1 MLDIKFIRENEEIVR
16 RKLES
21 RGAAL
26 NLDQLLS
33 QDKRRR
39 EIIVQVES
47 LKSERKTVSKD
58 IGLLKKE
65 GKDTDEIQARVREMG
80 DQITAFDTELADLQ
94 NQIDYVLMSTP
105 NLPHDST
112 PVGANETAN
121 VVVKTVGEIR
131 TFDFEPK
138 AHWDL
143 GEELK
148 LFDLERGA
156 KVTGSGF
163 PLFTGRGARLERALI
178 NFMLDLQTTEN
189 GYLEIAPPFIVN
201 GDSMTGTGQ
210 LPKFEEDMY
219 STDGGQFYLIPT
231 AEVPVTNIYRNEIID
246 QPLPVK
252 MTAYTPCFRKEAGAA
267 GRDTRGL
274 VRVHQFDKV
283 ELVKYAHPEKSYE
296 ELELLLADAES
307 VLKRLGLHYR
317 VLELCTGDIG
327 FGAAKCYDI
336 ELWAPAQNRWLEV
349 SSCSNF
355 EDFQARRLK
364 LRFRDEDGKVQLLH
378 TLNGSGV
385 ALPRLVV
392 AILENYQEADGSIT
406 IPEALRPYMGG
417 MEKIA
422 SLA

>member
-1 MLDIKFIRENEEIVR
+1 MLDIKFIRENEDVVR

-21 RGAAL
+21 RGADLDL
-26 NLDQLLS
+26 NDLLAKDQ
-33 QDKRRR
+33 RRR
-39 EIIVQVES
+39 DIIVEVEA
-47 LKSERKTVSKD
+47 LKGERKTISKD
-58 IGLLKKE
+58 IGRLKKE
-65 GKDTDEIQARVREMG
+65 GQDTTEIQTRVREMG
-80 DQITAFDTELADLQ
+80 DKITDFDNELRELQ
-94 NQIDYVLMSTP
+94 EQIDLVLMSTP
-105 NLPHDST
+105 NLPSDST
-112 PVGANETAN
+112 PVGADESGN
-121 VVVKTVGEIR
+121 VVIKTIGEVKA
-131 TFDFEPK
+131 FDFEPK
-138 AHWDL
+138 PHWDL

-163 PLFTGRGARLERALI
+163 PLYTGMGARLERALI
-178 NFMLDLQTTEN
+178 NFMLDIQTTEN
-189 GYLEIAPPFIVN
+189 GYLEVAPPFIVN
-201 GDSMTGTGQ
+201 RDTMTGTGQ

-219 STDGGQFYLIPT
+219 STGDDDLFLIPT
-231 AEVPVTNIYRNEIID
+231 AEVPVTNVYRNEILD
-246 QPLPVK
+246 QELPVK
-252 MTAYTPCFRKEAGAA
+252 MTAYTPCFRREAGAA

-283 ELVKYAHPEKSYE
+283 ELVKYAHPDKSYE
-296 ELELLLADAES
+296 ELELLLADAET
-307 VLKRLGLHYR
+307 VLQRLDLHYR
-317 VLELCTGDIG
+317 VIELCTGDLG

-364 LRFRDEDGKVQLLH
+364 LRFRDEDGKPQLVH

-392 AILENYQEADGSIT
+392 AILENYQNEDGSVT

-417 MEKIA
+417 LEKIA
-422 SLA
+422 

>member
-1 MLDIKFIRENEEIVR
+1 MLDIKFIRENVEVVR
-16 RKLES
+16 SKLES
-21 RGAAL
+21 RGAD
-26 NLDQLLS
+26 LDLDGLLL

-39 EIIVQVES
+39 EIIVEVEA
-47 LKSERKTVSKD
+47 LKGERKTISKD
-58 IGLLKKE
+58 IGRLKKAGE
-65 GKDTDEIQARVREMG
+65 NTEAIQTRVREMG
-80 DQITAFDTELADLQ
+80 DQITALDSELGELQ
-94 NQIDYVLMSTP
+94 RKIDYVLMSTP
-105 NLPHDST
+105 NLPHAST
-112 PVGANETAN
+112 PVGPNETGN
-121 VVVKTVGEIR
+121 VVIKTVGEVR

-138 AHWDL
+138 QHWDL
-143 GEELK
+143 GDDLK

-156 KVTGSGF
+156 KITGSGF

-189 GYLEIAPPFIVN
+189 GYLEVAPPFIVN
-201 GDSMTGTGQ
+201 GETMTGTGQ
-210 LPKFEEDMY
+210 LPKFKDDMY
-219 STDGGQFYLIPT
+219 STGDDEFYLIPT

-246 QPLPVK
+246 QDLPVK
-252 MTAYTPCFRKEAGAA
+252 MTAYTPCFRREAGAA

-283 ELVKYAHPEKSYE
+283 ELVKYAHPDKSYD
-296 ELELLLADAES
+296 ELELLLGDAES

-336 ELWAPAQNRWLEV
+336 ELWAPVQDRWLEV

-364 LRFRDEDGKVQLLH
+364 LRYRDEDGKAQLLH

-392 AILENYQEADGSIT
+392 AIMENYQEADGSIT
-406 IPEALRPYMGG
+406 IPEPLRPYMG
-417 MEKIA
+417 MDSIA
-422 SLA
+422 PLK

>member
-1 MLDIKFIRENEEIVR
+1 MLDIKFIRENEEVVR

-21 RGAAL
+21 RGADLDLSAL
-26 NLDQLLS
+26 LVQDQ
-33 QDKRRR
+33 RRR
-39 EIIVQVES
+39 DIIIEVEA
-47 LKSERKTVSKD
+47 LKGERKTVSKD
-58 IGLLKKE
+58 IGRMKKA
-65 GKDTDEIQARVREMG
+65 GQDTAGIQAQVREMG
-80 DQITAFDTELADLQ
+80 DKIAALDLELRELQ
-94 NQIDYVLMSTP
+94 DRINYVLMSTP
-105 NLPHDST
+105 NLPHEST
-112 PVGANETAN
+112 PVGADETAN
-121 VVVKTVGEIR
+121 PVVKTVGEVR

-143 GEELK
+143 GEDLK

-163 PLFTGRGARLERALI
+163 PIYTGLGARLERGLI
-178 NFMLDLQTTEN
+178 NFLLDVQTDEN
-189 GYLEIAPPFIVN
+189 GYLEVAPPFIVN
-201 GDSMTGTGQ
+201 RDTMTGTGQ

-219 STDGGQFYLIPT
+219 STADDLFLIPT
-231 AEVPVTNIYRNEIID
+231 AEVPVTNIYRNEILD
-246 QPLPVK
+246 QDLPVK
-252 MTAYTPCFRKEAGAA
+252 MTAYTPCFRREAGAA

-283 ELVKYAHPEKSYE
+283 ELVKYAHPDTSYD
-296 ELELLLADAES
+296 ELEKLLADAES
-307 VLKRLGLHYR
+307 VLLRLGLHYR
-317 VLELCTGDIG
+317 VIELCTGDLG

-364 LRFRDEDGKVQLLH
+364 LRFRDADGKPQLVH

-385 ALPRLVV
+385 ALPRLMV
-392 AILENYQEADGSIT
+392 AILENYQNADGSVT

-417 MEKIA
+417 REKITA
-422 SLA
+422 

>member
-1 MLDIKFIRENEEIVR
+1 MLDIKFIRENEDVVR

-21 RGAAL
+21 RGAD
-26 NLDQLLS
+26 LDLADLLTKD
-33 QDKRRR
+33 QRRR
-39 EIIVQVES
+39 DIIVEVEA
-47 LKSERKTVSKD
+47 LKGDRKTISKD
-58 IGLLKKE
+58 IGRLKKE
-65 GKDTDEIQARVREMG
+65 GQDTTEIQTRVREMG
-80 DQITAFDTELADLQ
+80 EKITDLDDELRELQ
-94 NQIDYVLMSTP
+94 EQIDLVLMSTP
-105 NLPHDST
+105 NLPSDST
-112 PVGANETAN
+112 PAGSDETGN
-121 VVVKTVGEIR
+121 MLVKTVGEVR
-131 TFDFEPK
+131 GFDFEPK

-143 GEELK
+143 GEALK

-163 PLFTGRGARLERALI
+163 PLYTGMGARLERALI
-178 NFMLDLQTTEN
+178 NFMLDVQTTEN

-201 GDSMTGTGQ
+201 KDTMTGTGQ

-219 STDGGQFYLIPT
+219 CTGDDELYLIPT
-231 AEVPVTNIYRNEIID
+231 AEVPVTNIYRNEILD
-246 QPLPVK
+246 QDLPVK
-252 MTAYTPCFRKEAGAA
+252 MTAYTPCFRREAGAA

-283 ELVKYAHPEKSYE
+283 ELVKYAHPDRSYE
-296 ELELLLADAES
+296 ELELLLADAET
-307 VLKRLGLHYR
+307 VLQRLGLHYR
-317 VLELCTGDIG
+317 VIELCTGDLG

-364 LRFRDEDGKVQLLH
+364 LRFRDEDGKPQLVH

-392 AILENYQEADGSIT
+392 AILENYQNEDGSVT

-417 MEKIA
+417 LEAITA
-422 SLA
+422 